1 MDISNVLNESKKEKN
16 NDTEDEVRVHKKPIQ
31 LRDIENRSSSNR
43 GDRSIETDAK
53 ITELIKKEKEAVFN
67 QPWNKLD
74 KGLKINR
81 IRAFIEQEQNERN
94 ISKKQREQLETILL
108 TACRGNKLNKLS
120 DVNYDIES
128 GVIISLKLLDY
139 SEEKG
144 YSLRTPET
152 KVTRTT
158 GKSRSNIERFI
169 KR

>member
-53 ITELIKKEKEAVFN
+53 ITELIKKEKEVVFN

>member
-1 MDISNVLNESKKEKN
+1 MLVPDLTGCGSFLY
-16 NDTEDEVRVHKKPIQ
+16 P
-31 LRDIENRSSSNR
+31 
-43 GDRSIETDAK
+43 
-53 ITELIKKEKEAVFN
+53 
-67 QPWNKLD
+67 LD

>member
-1 MDISNVLNESKKEKN
+1 MDISNVLNESKKEKKTN
-16 NDTEDEVRVHKKPIQ
+16 TEDEVRVHKKPIQ

-43 GDRSIETDAK
+43 GNNSIETDAK
-53 ITELIKKEKEAVFN
+53 ITELIKKEKELVFN

-94 ISKKQREQLETILL
+94 ISKKQKEQLETILL
-108 TACRGNKLNKLS
+108 SACRGNKLNKLS
-120 DVNYDIES
+120 DVNYNIES
-128 GVIISLKLLDY
+128 GLIMSLKSLDY